1 MFILTIL
8 YHSLYSFF
16 PTFLVYQ
23 MPGMVC
29 SVGRGFEGGAPS
41 DARPDKGLRVREREQ
56 QKIKIPLR
64 VRLRLSPEQVRV
76 EREQVGEMRDGAGSN
91 GTWKQIPEWVEQI
104 AKAASEALEVTSVG
118 QQQVDRAN
126 EGMRQVRE
134 ATLQSA
140 RAIKR
145 LSESGQ
151 EINETTMEL
160 ADLAT
165 RMNLLALN
173 AAIEAA
179 RAGEQARGFVVIAQ
193 EIRALSARCTEAA
206 RKVAARLRAIQGEVA
221 VASQSVDASIGQV
234 VMQCE
239 LITQMGVAL
248 DAIGI
253 VTEQMASLAR
263 GPDTAS
269 LDSLHALAT
278 ASNEPGDAS
287 SPH

>member
-1 MFILTIL
+1 MLPPFDSTCFIALTLL
-8 YHSLYSFF
+8 YHSFYSFF
-16 PTFLVYQ
+16 PIFLVYQ
-23 MPGMVC
+23 MPGMLC
-29 SVGRGFEGGAPS
+29 SERRGIWSILEAHPE
-41 DARPDKGLRVREREQ
+41 KGLHVIEQ
-56 QKIKIPLR
+56 KQQINIPLR
-64 VRLRLSPEQVRV
+64 VRLRISPGHVREEPGQAEQV
-76 EREQVGEMRDGAGSN
+76 EDGTRSN
-91 GTWKQIPEWVEQI
+91 GTLKQMPEWVEQI

-206 RKVAARLRAIQGEVA
+206 RKVAARLRAIQSEVA

-253 VTEQMASLAR
+253 VTEQMASLAQCQSISV
-263 GPDTAS
+263 PDPIPGQPEVIAS
-269 LDSLHALAT
+269 
-278 ASNEPGDAS
+278 G
-287 SPH
+287 